1 MGKLKETFREELET
15 FAAQKR
21 QIHRLWNIGEETANL
36 LYFFVK
42 AKNPQN
48 ILEIGTSNGFSTFW
62 LSLAAESAVID
73 TIEVD
78 ESRYL
83 LACKNLK
90 NRKNIVI
97 HFGLAEKIIPSLD
110 KKYDF
115 VFIDA
120 GKIDYVNYLK
130 LLLKKLNENALIIA
144 DNVISHRKTVR
155 EYLEYLKENP
165 DFTTFTLSLE
175 SGLEISVYKK

>member
-1 MGKLKETFREELET
+1 MEKLIETFREELET

-21 QIHRLWNIGEETANL
+21 KIRRLWNIGEETANL

-62 LSLAAESAVID
+62 LSVAAESAVID

-78 ESRYL
+78 ESRFL
-83 LACKNLK
+83 LAKENLK
-90 NRKNIVI
+90 SRKNIVI
-97 HFGLAEKIIPSLD
+97 HFGLAEKIIPNLD
-110 KKYDF
+110 KKYDL

-120 GKIDYVNYLK
+120 GKIDYINYLK
-130 LLLKKLNENALIIA
+130 LLLKKLNNDALIIA
-144 DNVISHRKTVR
+144 DNVISHHETVR
-155 EYLEYLKENP
+155 EYLTFVKNHR
-165 DFTTFTLSLE
+165 DFTTFTLSVE
-175 SGLEISVYKK
+175 SGLEISIYKK